1 MKLVKDTALVIVGFG
16 AFLLGAGAM
25 VFFPEVG
32 LLSLFGLIGFA
43 VYCRRGVPSYQD
55 DRYLP

>member
-1 MKLVKDTALVIVGFG
+1 MSAFRRLCEIVIRI
-16 AFLLGAGAM
+16 LDPLEPM
-25 VFFPEVG
+25 RT
-32 LLSLFGLIGFA
+32 LCYSQSLSGLIGFA